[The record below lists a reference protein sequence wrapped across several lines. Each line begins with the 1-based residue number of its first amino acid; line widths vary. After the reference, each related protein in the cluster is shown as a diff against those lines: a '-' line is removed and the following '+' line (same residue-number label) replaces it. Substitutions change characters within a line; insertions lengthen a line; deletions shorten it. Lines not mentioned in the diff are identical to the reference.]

1 MDHVE
6 TGDPR
11 YLGSRATPAPRRRL
25 RLSWSDPRLRNVIW
39 QALILGTVG
48 FVVWYL
54 VRNTNRNLE
63 ARHIAGGWGFLW
75 QPASI
80 PIGETPISYVP
91 SVSTYGRALAIG
103 ILNTL
108 KVSAVGILLATLLG
122 TAVGIGRLSHNW
134 LLSRLTAV
142 YVEVVRD
149 IPLLLQLFFWYG
161 LIQALP
167 APRQAFHPVAGV
179 FLSNRG
185 IKLPQL
191 DWAQAH
197 GLALAAFVFGLL
209 ALLGWSRWAD
219 RRQAKTGRR
228 PLSWPVAVFFLVVLP
243 IGVWAAFGSPFHLDL
258 PALRGFNFQGGLTI
272 TPEYA
277 ALLVGLVVYTA
288 TYIAEIVRSGI
299 LAIPRGQWEAG
310 IALGLSRGVV
320 LRRIILPQS
329 MRVIIPPM
337 ASQYLNLVKNSS
349 LAVAVGYQDIVS
361 IADTTLNQT
370 GQAIEG
376 VAIIMAVYLT
386 FSMAISTF
394 MNWYNKRMALRER

>member
-1 MDHVE
+1 
-6 TGDPR
+6 
-11 YLGSRATPAPRRRL
+11 
-25 RLSWSDPRLRNVIW
+25 
-39 QALILGTVG
+39 
-48 FVVWYL
+48 
-54 VRNTNRNLE
+54 
-63 ARHIAGGWGFLW
+63 
-75 QPASI
+75 
-80 PIGETPISYVP
+80 
-91 SVSTYGRALAIG
+91 
-103 ILNTL
+103 
-108 KVSAVGILLATLLG
+108 
-122 TAVGIGRLSHNW
+122 
-134 LLSRLTAV
+134 
-142 YVEVVRD
+142 
-149 IPLLLQLFFWYG
+149 
-161 LIQALP
+161 
-167 APRQAFHPVAGV
+167 VAGV

-209 ALLGWSRWAD
+209 ATLAWSRWAD
-219 RRQAKTGRR
+219 SRQARTGRR
-228 PLSWPVAVFFLVVLP
+228 PVTWPAAAFFLLVLP
-243 IGVWAAFGSPFHLDL
+243 IGVWAAFGAPFHLDL

-277 ALLVGLVVYTA
+277 ALLIGLVVYTA

-310 IALGLSRGVV
+310 EALGLSRGVV

-329 MRVIIPPM
+329 LRVIIPPM

-349 LAVAVGYQDIVS
+349 LAVAIGYQDIVS

-376 VAIIMAVYLT
+376 VAIIMGVYLT
-386 FSMAISTF
+386 FSLSISTF

>member
-1 MDHVE
+1 MAHVD

-11 YLGSRATPAPRRRL
+11 FLPAGAAAAPRRRV
-25 RLSWSDPRLRNVIW
+25 RLSWADPRLRNIIW
-39 QALILGTVG
+39 QVLILGTVA

-54 VRNTNRNLE
+54 VRNTSRNLE
-63 ARHIAGGWGFLW
+63 ARHIAGGWDFLW

-80 PIGETPISYVP
+80 PIGETPIAYTP
-91 SVSTYGRALAIG
+91 SVSSYGRALLIG

-108 KVSAVGILLATLLG
+108 KVSAVGVLLATLLG
-122 TAVGIGRLSHNW
+122 TAVGIGRLSRNW
-134 LLSRLTAV
+134 LLSRITAV
-142 YVEVVRD
+142 YVEGVRD

-161 LIQALP
+161 VVQALP
-167 APRQAFHPVAGV
+167 GPRQAFHPVAGV

-209 ALLGWSRWAD
+209 ATLAWSRWAD
-219 RRQAKTGRR
+219 SRQARTGRR
-228 PLSWPVAVFFLVVLP
+228 PVTWPAAAFFLLVLP
-243 IGVWAAFGSPFHLDL
+243 IGVWAAFGAPFHLDL

-277 ALLVGLVVYTA
+277 ALLIGLVVYTA

-310 IALGLSRGVV
+310 EALGLSRGVV

-329 MRVIIPPM
+329 LRVIIPPM

-349 LAVAVGYQDIVS
+349 LAVAIGYQDIVS

-376 VAIIMAVYLT
+376 VAIIMGVYLT
-386 FSMAISTF
+386 FSLSISTF